1 MFFFGPHVQTTK
13 QILKWK
19 MAIDDFCEHVTG
31 DGGPPGPPG
40 NFLIYLHVFV
50 NHDIEHNVLY
60 FDQSQTVINML

>member
-1 MFFFGPHVQTTK
+1 
-13 QILKWK
+13 